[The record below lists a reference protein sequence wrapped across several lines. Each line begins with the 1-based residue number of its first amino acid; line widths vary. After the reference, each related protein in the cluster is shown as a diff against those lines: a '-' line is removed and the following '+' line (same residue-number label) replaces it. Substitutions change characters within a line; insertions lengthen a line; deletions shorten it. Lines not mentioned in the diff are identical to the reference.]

1 MTIAGELEFG
11 FFCGN
16 FSQNQNL
23 IWNHPAESHQMG
35 ISHFFYRVFTNRELC
50 GFDVFE
56 KSLKNAFIF
65 IFITKIK
72 EKEENI

>member
-23 IWNHPAESHQMG
+23 IWNDPVESHQMG
-35 ISHFFYRVFTNRELC
+35 ISHFFYRVFTNRGEQAKNMCHKITIQNLH
-50 GFDVFE
+50 FE
-56 KSLKNAFIF
+56 
-65 IFITKIK
+65 
-72 EKEENI
+72 

>member
-23 IWNHPAESHQMG
+23 IWNDPVESHQMG
-35 ISHFFYRVFTNRELC
+35 ISHFFTEYLRTVTQPVC
-50 GFDVFE
+50 DE
-56 KSLKNAFIF
+56 KG
-65 IFITKIK
+65 
-72 EKEENI
+72 